1 MYLIIIISKKY
12 KKYNTKI
19 CNNNWSQNSPNANIA
34 KNKYNHQNYHYT
46 KVIVLEISLN
56 VKNASNFMI
65 KIMKMNMT
73 INFMSH
79 LNVSIV
85 AKSYRMVRC
94 NSIKSNVDLGLR
106 YACIVIKMC
115 RR

>member
-1 MYLIIIISKKY
+1 MYLLIIISQKY

-34 KNKYNHQNYHYT
+34 KNKYNHQIYPYT

-65 KIMKMNMT
+65 KIMKMSMI
-73 INFMSH
+73 INIMLP

-85 AKSYRMVRC
+85 AKSYRMIRC
-94 NSIKSNVDLGLR
+94 NSIRSNVGQDLR